1 MNFGQKL
8 PLLLGGNLREKHH
21 RGGHHMRKS
30 YSKEFKAKV
39 AFEAMREDKTLAELS
54 KMYDVHPN
62 IIRKWK
68 EQGVEAFPDAFSR
81 GKSFEQKDFEAK
93 EAEYL
98 KTIGQLMMERD
109 FLKRAFTKI
118 QPELKKKRKSS

>member
-1 MNFGQKL
+1 
-8 PLLLGGNLREKHH
+8 
-21 RGGHHMRKS
+21 MRKS

-39 AFEAMREDKTLAELS
+39 AFEALRENSSLAELS

-68 EQGVEAFPDAFSR
+68 EYALEAMPEAFAR
-81 GKSFEQKDFEAK
+81 GKSQEQKDFEAK

-98 KTIGQLMMERD
+98 KTIGQLTMERD
-109 FLKRAFTKI
+109 FLQKAFTKI
-118 QPELKKKRKSS
+118 QPELKKKRSHS